1 MTNESRYD
9 IFSVDED
16 GEGVWQFSAESLWN
30 AKKKMEEL
38 ARNKPGKY
46 FVFSVTEDRVVAR
59 FDVPTPGPT
68 VEKRRQSK

>member
-9 IFSVDED
+9 IFLVDED
-16 GEGVWQFSAESLWN
+16 GEDVWQLSVESLWS

-46 FVFSVTEDRVVAR
+46 FVLSVAEDRVVAR
-59 FDVPTPGPT
+59 FDIPTPGPA